1 MPLDATLRLLLL
13 SSLWGASF
21 LFMRIAAPALGAFST
36 AFFRV
41 LLGAVGLVVILAL
54 MRVRWAFRGKA
65 RAALL
70 IGTVS
75 SGIPFAMFCIAA
87 QFLPAG
93 YSAMFNAATP
103 LLGVVIGASFFH
115 EAMTRD
121 RVIGVTLGLA
131 GVAVLVQTG
140 PVAMDRG
147 LVIGALAC
155 LAASSCY
162 GVSGFLV
169 RRWITDRGGLDSRL
183 LAVGTQ
189 IGATLLLAP
198 LMLGE
203 VASLPSL
210 AGWRNLDVWAA
221 MLALGLVCTSLAYLL
236 FFRLLED
243 LGPVKP
249 LTVTMLV
256 PPFGV
261 LWGALFLDEQVT
273 LAHFAGGVLIAVAL
287 WLILFKAAAPR
298 QADAAEENCTESR

>member
-1 MPLDATLRLLLL
+1 MPLNSTLRLLLL
-13 SSLWGASF
+13 SSIWGASF
-21 LFMRIAAPALGAFST
+21 MFMRIAAPQLGVFST

-41 LLGAVGLVVILAL
+41 LLGGLGLAAILMAL
-54 MRVRWAFRGKA
+54 RVRWDFRGKWW
-65 RAALL
+65 RSLL

-93 YSAMFNAATP
+93 YSAMFNSATP

-121 RVIGVTLGLA
+121 RLIGVLLGLC
-131 GVAVLVQTG
+131 GVAVLLQTG
-140 PVAMDRG
+140 PVAMNRE
-147 LVIGALAC
+147 LLFGALAC
-155 LAASSCY
+155 LAASACY
-162 GVSGFLV
+162 GFQGFLV
-169 RRWITDRGGLDSRL
+169 RDWISVKGGLDSRL

-189 IGATLLLAP
+189 IGATLMLAP

-203 VASLPSL
+203 VWSMASFE
-210 AGWRNLDVWAA
+210 AWRDIEVWWA

-236 FFRLLED
+236 FFRLMED

-261 LWGALFLDEQVT
+261 LWGALFLDEKVT
-273 LAHFAGGVLIAVAL
+273 WAHLAGGVLIAGAL
-287 WLILFKAAAPR
+287 WLILFKAPSPR
-298 QADAAEENCTESR
+298 MASAAEKPE